1 MYCSITLILSLARGV
16 GALILVVPLFLM
28 NLNPIINVILLIGS
42 ILLLRGCIVC
52 WLIDLSK
59 NIKIVF
65 SGGKK

>member
-1 MYCSITLILSLARGV
+1 MYCRNTLILSLARGV
-16 GALILVVPLFLM
+16 GALILVVLLFLM
-28 NLNPIINVILLIGS
+28 NLHPIINVILLIGS

>member
-1 MYCSITLILSLARGV
+1 MYCRNTLILSLARGV

-65 SGGKK
+65 SGGEK